1 LTNLRTLEWRKL
13 VLLPGILDAA
23 TKLEMRS
30 TLDLRTWRPT
40 VEAKLGLRRKF
51 ASSGLSLIHRVEL
64 ARGCSLD
71 VGATLTLPE
80 ELRLATTAGAGLR
93 ELAQAARVGVE
104 LDTLEVS
111 VDLDE
116 ALEAVAKRATPSD
129 NTAK

>member
-1 LTNLRTLEWRKL
+1 
-13 VLLPGILDAA
+13 
-23 TKLEMRS
+23 
-30 TLDLRTWRPT
+30 
-40 VEAKLGLRRKF
+40 
-51 ASSGLSLIHRVEL
+51 LIHRVEL

-116 ALEAVAKRATPSD
+116 ALEAVAKRSTPSVKA
-129 NTAK
+129 AK